1 MPVQG
6 VQERPELAPEVSI
19 GGFAE
24 EVFKSLPRV
33 DQRRWAAAYLRGLLV
48 MPGRKVPQHLA
59 VTVPDPHTATHSL
72 RRFVNSSPWDWS
84 APREA
89 LACMAAEALPVQAWT
104 IGAAVIPKRGSH
116 SVGVH
121 RRFDADAGRVRNCQM
136 GVGLFL
142 ASHAWSLPVDWQIA
156 IDRVWSGDAE
166 RRRRSRLPHGV
177 VEQPLWAYAL
187 ELIDRLAAARP
198 ADRTPVVAGACDP
211 ADVTQLAA
219 ALTRRGMDFLI
230 QVSPGQPVVP
240 LSGPDS
246 GPLGAEQCLRR
257 HGRRYPFP
265 AVASSQPP
273 APRSALGSTLV
284 RLPSGRH
291 GVARARSVYR
301 LWWQQGKSERAT
313 NRLWFTSLTG
323 AGPGECLSLLRHL
336 SATRAAVRRLS
347 EDFGLRDFEGRSYPG
362 WHHHMTLVSAA
373 YAYRC
378 LAGATRR
385 AEPA

>member
-6 VQERPELAPEVSI
+6 VKECLRLVPEVSV
-19 GGFAE
+19 GGFVE

-48 MPGRKVPQHLA
+48 VPGRKVPRHLA
-59 VTVPDPHTATHSL
+59 VAVADPRTAGHSL
-72 RRFVNSSPWDWS
+72 RRFVNSSPWDWG

-89 LACMAAEALPVQAWT
+89 LAGVVAGVLPVQAWT

-121 RRFDADAGRVRNCQM
+121 RRFDAEVGRVRNCQV

-142 ASHAWSLPVDWQIA
+142 ASGAWSLPVDWQIA
-156 IDRVWSGDAE
+156 IDGVWSGDAE
-166 RRRRSRLPHGV
+166 RRRRCRVPQGV
-177 VEQPLWAYAL
+177 VEQPLWGYAL
-187 ELIDRLAAARP
+187 ELVDRLAAARP
-198 ADRTPVVAGACDP
+198 ADRAPVVAGVCDP
-211 ADVTQLAA
+211 ADVAQLAA
-219 ALTRRGMDFLI
+219 ALTRRGMDFL
-230 QVSPGQPVVP
+230 VEVCAGQPVVP

-246 GPLGAEQCLRR
+246 RPLGAEQCLRR
-257 HGRRYPFP
+257 HGRRYPWP
-265 AVASSQPP
+265 AAASGRAS
-273 APRSALGSTLV
+273 APRPALRSALV
-284 RLPSGRH
+284 RLPSGGRQ
-291 GVARARSVYR
+291 VALDRGVYR
-301 LWWQQGKSERAT
+301 LWWQQGPGEGAASRV
-313 NRLWFTSLTG
+313 WCTSLTG
-323 AGPGECLSLLRHL
+323 AGPDECLSLLGHL
-336 SATRAAVRRLS
+336 SSTRAAVRRLG

-378 LAGATRR
+378 LVGAARC